1 MPLELTSTVGR
12 GRDRTRI
19 PRLGFPLPSP
29 VRIHNKHE
37 HIHYKTCGCR
47 LIIWWW
53 GKELARRRDRATN
66 PLGSGLPACVLAASA
81 GLSCRFETTD
91 G

>member
-19 PRLGFPLPSP
+19 PRRGFPLPSP

-37 HIHYKTCGCR
+37 HIHYKNLRLSSDYLVVGERTSQETGPRNQPTGVWVAGVCVSRVCG
-47 LIIWWW
+47 
-53 GKELARRRDRATN
+53 
-66 PLGSGLPACVLAASA
+66 PVV
-81 GLSCRFETTD
+81 
-91 G
+91 

>member
-37 HIHYKTCGCR
+37 HIHYKNLR
-47 LIIWWW
+47 LSSDYLVV

-81 GLSCRFETTD
+81 GLACRFETTD

>member
-19 PRLGFPLPSP
+19 HRLGFPLPSP

-37 HIHYKTCGCR
+37 HIHYKNLR
-47 LIIWWW
+47 LSSDYLVVG
-53 GKELARRRDRATN
+53 GKK
-66 PLGSGLPACVLAASA
+66 
-81 GLSCRFETTD
+81 
-91 G
+91 